1 MPNYQLDVI
10 ACLWRLENGTV
21 VAEVPSFPELS
32 CAADSARH
40 VIARLQR
47 GLRKISTNLSR
58 GELYRRQSNCPIGP
72 PGQTRWLPLAG
83 ATTKPEAANSNQSV
97 GSRPA
102 EKSIIQF
109 EALTVS
115 IEPIIRTS
123 AWQQA
128 VDVQFAVVL
137 WPHGDEGWILW
148 VPVLGIHIL
157 GRTDT
162 EVRELASPQI
172 RAAIARDGASW
183 ATGVIGISLPRLAEL
198 QRAVRAKLVT
208 ISVTIMVPTPKVAA
222 QISENE
228 RQPQKSVLKE
238 ATESLTADPIPPSF
252 GNAAT
257 VEQIASILTGR
268 QPRSVLLVGPSGV
281 GKTAALR
288 ELVRRRDQF
297 GMSQTDFRATS
308 GARLMAG
315 MSNFGMWQERCQNL
329 CRETSRSGSIVHL
342 GSLLELM
349 EVGKCEGN
357 SMGVAT
363 FLRPYLVRGALLA
376 VAECTPEQ
384 LSLAERMFPQVV
396 QAFEIVRVPEPD
408 AATSRQILNH
418 FAQQFP
424 CPVVRDAE
432 GHERSIELIDERG
445 LTAIERLHRRYA
457 TYSSFPGRPLR
468 FLKNLLRDR
477 FDAIQLRASFTSP
490 AGPALQGITEADV
503 IAAFA
508 RETGLPTFLL
518 DDSLSFDTDRARQ
531 AFARRI
537 VGQQAAVDNVLTL
550 LSTIKAGMA
559 RPGRPL
565 ASLLFIGP
573 TGVGKTE
580 LARTLAEYL
589 FGDEDRMTRLDM
601 SEYSDPISAQRLI
614 GGAFGD
620 EGVLTSRIREQ
631 PFSVVLLDEFE
642 KADRLVFDLML
653 QVLGEGRL
661 TDAGGRLAD
670 FTNAVL
676 VMTSNLGAEAYQRGS
691 AGFAPRRVGIADHFV
706 EAVRQF
712 FRPELYNRFDA
723 IVPFEP
729 IGEEVLRSIARLQVD
744 HLRGRD
750 GLLFRDRGWD
760 MENSVLDQL
769 SRMGFDPRYGARP
782 LKRTIERELLAPLA
796 EQMNELPPE
805 RAVSVRITTE
815 NDRVSVRTLPYSDE
829 TGRPVEW
836 GRTEPGRAAD
846 ILRVTSIRRRTR
858 RLLDGSAVRGLTNEL
873 FRLESQLERER
884 RRMLKRTSL
893 GKPWK
898 PEPDYNARLARAAE
912 LRQLHEAMQG
922 LGLTV
927 DELED
932 QALLSA
938 LVTTMKSEFDTTEA
952 GRLEKEWSR
961 LANEVYLRQF
971 VVPDK
976 ITLAVYSEHQVSLKT
991 LITGYGDVA
1000 NHAGVIRAELWEF
1013 TAIQNGK
1020 DSKRVEYENPDAD
1033 PLWRRLIRNRESYLN
1048 QMPDSVVGLAWGF
1061 AGRGLFPRFVS
1072 EAGIH
1077 VFTKGN
1083 IDSPCL
1089 VTAEAVDGEKYQP
1102 PAGIGR
1108 KGTIEKLGK
1117 KSRCR
1122 TYNLNESRALVTNF
1136 SSVLNDLIRIRYES
1150 EIEAAVLGTQS
1161 LPEDD

>member
-1 MPNYQLDVI
+1 MPNYRLDVT

-21 VAEVPSFPELS
+21 IAEVPSFPELS
-32 CAADSARH
+32 CAADSSRQ

-47 GLRKISTNLSR
+47 GLRKISTHLSR
-58 GELYRRQSNCPIGP
+58 GELYRRQSICPIGT
-72 PGQTRWLPLAG
+72 PGQTRWLSLARSKSQG
-83 ATTKPEAANSNQSV
+83 ESAHQSN
-97 GSRPA
+97 GRPIDRSA
-102 EKSIIQF
+102 VLF
-109 EALTVS
+109 ETLTLP
-115 IEPIIRTS
+115 IEPTVRTS

-128 VDVQFAVVL
+128 VEAQFASVL

-148 VPVLGIHIL
+148 VPVLGIHVL

-162 EVRELASPQI
+162 EVREMASAQI
-172 RAAIARDGASW
+172 RAAIARDGAMW
-183 ATGVIGISLPRLAEL
+183 ATGVVGISLPRLAEL
-198 QRAVRAKLVT
+198 QRAVRVKLVT
-208 ISVTIMVPTPKVAA
+208 ISVTIVVPTPKVAA
-222 QISENE
+222 QISEQE

-238 ATESLTADPIPPSF
+238 ATESLTADPITPSF
-252 GNAAT
+252 GNELT
-257 VEQIASILTGR
+257 VAQVASILAGR

-281 GKTAALR
+281 GKTAVLR
-288 ELVRRRDQF
+288 ELVRRRDDF

-329 CRETSRSGSIVHL
+329 CRETSRTGAIIHL

-384 LSLAERMFPQVV
+384 LALAERMFPQVV

-408 AATSRQILNH
+408 SATSRQILNH
-418 FAQQFP
+418 FAQHFP
-424 CPVVRDAE
+424 KPVVRNAD
-432 GHERSIELIDERG
+432 GHEIFLELIGNAG

-457 TYSSFPGRPLR
+457 TYSAFPGRPLR

-477 FDAIQLRASFTSP
+477 FDAIQLRASFTLSQ
-490 AGPALQGITEADV
+490 GHALQGITETDV

-518 DDSLSFDTDRARQ
+518 DDAISFDPDQART
-531 AFARRI
+531 AFAQRI
-537 VGQQAAVDNVLTL
+537 VGQQSAVENVLTL

-601 SEYSDPISAQRLI
+601 SEFSDPISAQRLI
-614 GGAFGD
+614 GGSFGE
-620 EGVLTSRIREQ
+620 EGVLTARIREQ

-642 KADRLVFDLML
+642 KSDRLVFDLML

-670 FTNAVL
+670 FTNAVI
-676 VMTSNLGAEAYQRGS
+676 VMTSNLGAEAYQRGA
-691 AGFAPRRVGIADHFV
+691 AGFAPTRVGIADHFV

-723 IVPFEP
+723 VVPFEP
-729 IGEEVLRSIARLQVD
+729 LGQDVLRSIATLQVN
-744 HLRGRD
+744 HLRERD
-750 GLLFRDRGWD
+750 GLLFRDRGWE
-760 MENSVLDQL
+760 METAVLDHMA
-769 SRMGFDPRYGARP
+769 RIGFDPRYGARP
-782 LKRTIERELLAPLA
+782 LKRAIERELLAPLA
-796 EQMNELPPE
+796 EQMNGLPPE
-805 RAVSVRITTE
+805 RAVSVKIGTE
-815 NDRVSVRTLPYSDE
+815 NDQISVRVLPYSD
-829 TGRPVEW
+829 TSGRPIEW
-836 GRTEPGRAAD
+836 GQTEPGRAAD
-846 ILRVTSIRRRTR
+846 IVRVTSIRRRTR
-858 RLLDGSAVRGLTNEL
+858 RLLDGTAVRGLTNEL

-898 PEPDYNARLARAAE
+898 PEPDYNARLSRASE
-912 LRQLHEAMQG
+912 LRELHEAMQG
-922 LGLTV
+922 LGSTV

-938 LVTTMKSEFDTTEA
+938 LVTTIKSEFDTNEA
-952 GRLEKEWSR
+952 ARLEAEWSR

-971 VVPDK
+971 VVADK
-976 ITLAVYSEHQVSLKT
+976 ITLAVFSEHQTSLKS
-991 LITGYGDVA
+991 LIAGYGDVA
-1000 NHAGVIRAELWEF
+1000 QHAGVTRADLWEF
-1013 TAIQNGK
+1013 TAVQNGK
-1020 DSKRVEYENPDAD
+1020 DSKLVEYENPEAS

-1048 QMPDSVVGLAWGF
+1048 QMPDSVVGLAWGL
-1061 AGRGLFPRFVS
+1061 AGRGIFPRLVT

-1077 VFTKGN
+1077 VFVKGN
-1083 IDSPCL
+1083 LDSPCL

-1108 KGTIEKLGK
+1108 QGTIEKLGK

-1122 TYNLNESRALVTNF
+1122 TYNLNENRSLATNF
-1136 SSVLNDLIRIRYES
+1136 SSVLNEMICIRYEN
-1150 EIEAAVLGTQS
+1150 EIETAVLGTQS
-1161 LPEDD
+1161 KPEAD

>member
-1 MPNYQLDVI
+1 MPTYRLDVT

-21 VAEVPSFPELS
+21 IAEVPSFPELS
-32 CAADSARH
+32 CAADSSRQ
-40 VIARLQR
+40 VIPRLQR
-47 GLRKISTNLSR
+47 GLRKISTQLSR
-58 GELYRRQSNCPIGP
+58 GELYRRQSICPMGT
-72 PGQTRWLPLAG
+72 PGQTRWLSLARSKSKPQD
-83 ATTKPEAANSNQSV
+83 ATTPQPNRPIDNS
-97 GSRPA
+97 A
-102 EKSIIQF
+102 IQF
-109 EALTVS
+109 ETISVS
-115 IEPIIRTS
+115 IEPTVRTT
-123 AWQQA
+123 AWEQA
-128 VDVQFAVVL
+128 VNTEFAMVL
-137 WPHGDEGWILW
+137 WPHGDEGWVLW
-148 VPVLGIHIL
+148 VPVLGIHVL

-162 EVRELASPQI
+162 EVREMASAQI
-172 RAAIARDGASW
+172 RAAIARDNAMW
-183 ATGVIGISLPRLAEL
+183 ATSVVGISLPRLAEL
-198 QRAVRAKLVT
+198 QRAIRVKLVT
-208 ISVTIMVPTPKVAA
+208 ITVAIVVPTPKVAA
-222 QISENE
+222 QISEQE

-238 ATESLTADPIPPSF
+238 ATESLTVYSIAPSF
-252 GNAAT
+252 GNAVT

-288 ELVRRRDQF
+288 ELVRRRDEF

-329 CRETSRSGSIVHL
+329 CRETSQSGVIIHL

-376 VAECTPEQ
+376 IAECTPEQ

-396 QAFEIVRVPEPD
+396 QAFEIVRVSEPD
-408 AATSRQILNH
+408 STTSRQILNH

-424 CPVVRDAE
+424 RPVVRNTDGIE
-432 GHERSIELIDERG
+432 SVLELISETG
-445 LTAIERLHRRYA
+445 LTVIERLHRRYA
-457 TYSSFPGRPLR
+457 TYSAFPGRPLR

-490 AGPALQGITEADV
+490 QGPALQGITEADV
-503 IAAFA
+503 ISAFA
-508 RETGLPTFLL
+508 RETGLPEFLL
-518 DDSLSFDTDRARQ
+518 DDAISFDPDQARA

-537 VGQQAAVDNVLTL
+537 VGQQPAVDNVLTL
-550 LSTIKAGMA
+550 LSTVKAGMA

-580 LARTLAEYL
+580 LARTLAEYH
-589 FGDEDRMTRLDM
+589 FGDEDRMTRLDI
-601 SEYSDPISAQRLI
+601 SEFSDPISAQRLI
-614 GGAFGD
+614 GGSFGE
-620 EGVLTSRIREQ
+620 EGVLTARIREQ

-670 FTNAVL
+670 FTNAVI
-676 VMTSNLGAEAYQRGS
+676 VMTSNLGAEAYQRGT
-691 AGFAPRRVGIADHFV
+691 AGFASTRVGIADHFV

-729 IGEEVLRSIARLQVD
+729 LDLEVLRSIAQLQVNQM
-744 HLRGRD
+744 RERD
-750 GLLFRDRGWD
+750 GLLFRDRGWE
-760 MENSVLDQL
+760 METTVLDHMA
-769 SRMGFDPRYGARP
+769 RIGFDPRYGARP
-782 LKRTIERELLAPLA
+782 LKRAIERELLAPLA

-805 RAVSVRITTE
+805 RAVSVKIGTADERT
-815 NDRVSVRTLPYSDE
+815 SVRVLPYSDE
-829 TGRPVEW
+829 SGRPVEW

-846 ILRVTSIRRRTR
+846 IVRVTSIRRRTR
-858 RLLDGSAVRGLTNEL
+858 RLLDGTAVRGLTNEL

-898 PEPDYNARLARAAE
+898 PEPDYNPRLSRASE
-912 LRQLHEAMQG
+912 LRELHEAMQG
-922 LGLTV
+922 LGSTV

-938 LVTTMKSEFDTTEA
+938 LVKNIKSDFDANEA
-952 GRLEKEWSR
+952 GRLEAEWSR

-971 VVPDK
+971 VVPDT
-976 ITLAVYSEHQVSLKT
+976 ITLAIFSEHQISLKM
-991 LITGYGDVA
+991 LVAGYGNVA
-1000 NHAGVIRAELWEF
+1000 HHAGVTRAELWEF
-1013 TAIQNGK
+1013 TAVQNGK
-1020 DSKRVEYENPDAD
+1020 DSKLVEYENPDAG
-1033 PLWRRLIRNRESYLN
+1033 PLWRRLIKNRESYLN

-1061 AGRGLFPRFVS
+1061 AGRGIFPRLAP

-1077 VFTKGN
+1077 VFVKGTL
-1083 IDSPCL
+1083 DSPCL
-1089 VTAEAVDGEKYQP
+1089 VTAEAIEGEKYQP

-1108 KGTIEKLGK
+1108 QGTIEKLGK

-1122 TYNLNESRALVTNF
+1122 TYNLNENRSLATNF
-1136 SSVLNDLIRIRYES
+1136 SSVLNELIRIRYEN
-1150 EIEAAVLGTQS
+1150 EIEASVLGTQPK
-1161 LPEDD
+1161 PEAD